1 MDYYAAIGSKTPVPH
16 PLRTPLHVPTC
27 IVINKL
33 CLTCY
38 LLPVVAEGP
47 SIVKGYAVH
56 IVYLCA
62 AVTLSTAVS
71 IMYMVVGE
79 ELKGARWLT

>member
-38 LLPVVAEGP
+38 LLPVVDAP
-47 SIVKGYAVH
+47 SIVKGYGVH
-56 IVYLCA
+56 IVSLCITTLLSA
-62 AVTLSTAVS
+62 AVA